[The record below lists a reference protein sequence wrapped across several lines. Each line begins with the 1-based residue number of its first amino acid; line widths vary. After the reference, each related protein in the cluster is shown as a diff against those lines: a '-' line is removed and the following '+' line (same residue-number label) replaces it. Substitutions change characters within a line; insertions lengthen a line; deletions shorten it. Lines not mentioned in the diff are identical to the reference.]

1 MAICI
6 FEKVEKKKFKKILN
20 CFKLSSED
28 ILYSENCEKEENGK
42 KRKICLHGNY
52 QNYFFERYMNR
63 KIICKED
70 KENNILSNELKK
82 KIQVCE
88 ITECQNERK
97 DKIDDYR
104 LCNIDNLIKDI
115 FKDKTILDIGC
126 NYGIVTFLLSLKYKC
141 KTVNGIDIDFN
152 IINKN
157 VSILK
162 LFFDFILIYNKQK
175 HMLPF
180 LLNKHFLKTERD
192 IFNEVYLLYEEITLK
207 EVEKN
212 EEKRSRHNLEVCQ
225 NEEKRSRDNLEVCQN
240 EFPFNIYFS
249 CSNIFDKC
257 FENVQNKYDVIIC
270 FSVLKW
276 IHLNYGDTKLILFFD
291 LVYKLLKNGG
301 YFILEYHRE
310 IKYKLKKNER
320 IFFLKKKK
328 ELKMNYTNFD
338 DIAQGFYNNV
348 AKFVLI
354 NKTDFKA
361 DVKRDGRR
369 EDGKGKRDTGM
380 FNRTI
385 CIYKKV

>member
-6 FEKVEKKKFKKILN
+6 FEKTEKKKFRKILN
-20 CFKLSSED
+20 YFKLSSED
-28 ILYSENCEKEENGK
+28 ILYSENCEKQENGK

-52 QNYFFERYMNR
+52 HNYFFERYMNR

-97 DKIDDYR
+97 DKIGDYR
-104 LCNIDNLIKDI
+104 LCNIDNLVKDI

-126 NYGIVTFLLSLKYKC
+126 NYGITSFLLSLKYKC

-192 IFNEVYLLYEEITLK
+192 IFNELYLLYEELTLK
-207 EVEKN
+207 EADKSD
-212 EEKRSRHNLEVCQ
+212 EERSRGSLGGY
-225 NEEKRSRDNLEVCQN
+225 QN

-257 FENVQNKYDVIIC
+257 FENIQNKYDVIIC

-276 IHLNYGDTKLILFFD
+276 IHLNYGDNKLILFFD

-338 DIAQGFYNNV
+338 DIAQGFYNNA

-354 NKTDFKA
+354 NKTNFKSNT
-361 DVKRDGRR
+361 K

-385 CIYKKV
+385 CIYKKL